1 MAAGRLTERDPAAD
15 YRRDRR
21 RLVERLRDGGVRDLA
36 VLHAFDS
43 VPRHAFVPDVMRARA
58 YEDVPLP
65 IGRGQTISSP
75 TIHALSLEYAEIR
88 PGDRILEVGTGAG
101 FQTALLA
108 ALGARVYSIE
118 RIASLYE
125 AAARTLDR
133 LGVDARL
140 MHGDGSRGWPKHAPF
155 QAIIVGAAA
164 ARPPEAL
171 FRQLAEGGRLIVPI
185 GTRRQELRRYT
196 RRGDDFAMETITGAR
211 FVPLIENELR
221 GEGSE

>member
-1 MAAGRLTERDPAAD
+1 MIWPSCT
-15 YRRDRR
+15 
-21 RLVERLRDGGVRDLA
+21 
-36 VLHAFDS
+36 AFDS
-43 VPRHAFVPDVMRARA
+43 VRRHAFVPDVMRARA

-75 TIHALSLEYAEIR
+75 TIHALSLEYAEVR
-88 PGDRILEVGTGAG
+88 PGHRVLEVGTGAG

-108 ALGARVYSIE
+108 ALGVKVYSIE

-125 AAARTLDR
+125 AAAHRLDR

-164 ARPPEAL
+164 ARPPRAL
-171 FRQLAEGGRLIVPI
+171 LRQLADGGRLIVPI

-196 RRGDDFAMETITGAR
+196 RRGDDFARETITGAR
-211 FVPLIENELR
+211 FVPLIEDRPR
-221 GEGSE
+221 GEGPE